1 MLKMSRIKKVIKRMK
16 VKNELARQI
25 MGEVLGTFVLL
36 LFGCAAAAQVK
47 TSRETK
53 GQFLSVNMAFSI
65 GVMCAMY
72 LCRAVSGAHLNPAV
86 SLSFCVLGDL
96 AWIKLLPYS
105 LAQILGAY
113 LASGLVYFIYH
124 DAIMEFSGGVLTVF
138 GPNET
143 ASIFVTYPTDVV
155 SVQTSFL
162 DQVVGTA
169 MLMLCIL
176 PLNDKRNAPAPEALL
191 PPIVGTVVLGISMS
205 MSANCGAAINPARD
219 LGPRLFIFT
228 AGWGTEVFTCY
239 DYFFWIPLV
248 APMVGGVL
256 GSIIYLVFIQWHL
269 PEPED
274 ESESEEFKEQTKGM
288 EHNNKQD
295 ELYHKM
301 SSL

>member
-1 MLKMSRIKKVIKRMK
+1 MSRINKRIK

-25 MGEVLGTFVLL
+25 MGEILGTFVLL

-53 GQFLSVNMAFSI
+53 GQFLSVNLAFSI

-72 LCRAVSGAHLNPAV
+72 LCRAVSGAHINPAV

-113 LASGLVYFIYH
+113 LASGLVYLIYH

-143 ASIFVTYPTDVV
+143 ASIFATYPTDVV

-191 PPIVGTVVLGISMS
+191 PPIVATVVLGISMS

-219 LGPRLFIFT
+219 LGPRLFTFT
-228 AGWGTEVFTCY
+228 AGWGKEVFTSY

-274 ESESEEFKEQTKGM
+274 EPESGEFKEQTKVM
-288 EHNNKQD
+288 EQNNKKD
-295 ELYHKM
+295 ELYHKI